1 MKYLPNSPQNLQ
13 NSAQTIGDYAYQAFA
28 KHFRKTLKYE
38 SDVLDDR
45 DPEALHQMRVGMRR
59 LRSAATG
66 FAAVVALPKAARE
79 DKIGQIAR
87 TLGELRD
94 FDVLLEALE
103 NRYLPKLPGKEQKV
117 LKSAIATLSKQRQR
131 TLKHVRQALEGKQ
144 YHKFTES
151 LESWLKEPQ
160 YRGNAQFPAR
170 EVLPDL
176 LFPVVSGF
184 FLHPGWW
191 VGSSLSPLAIAPDT
205 IRDLLSRE
213 GESLHSLRKQ
223 AKRVRYQFEL
233 FGDFYGAAFEGYL
246 QDIKD
251 MQEIL
256 GQIQDGSVLQEVL
269 TGVLDAAV
277 ADQLPTLEEQL
288 TRAAVEA
295 WQSWYLLRQRYN
307 NVQTRQALYSTL
319 LQPEAPDSQNGGQT
333 KPDQN
338 WVSSSLTNG
347 TQSSKD

>member
-117 LKSAIATLSKQRQR
+117 LKSAIATL
-131 TLKHVRQALEGKQ
+131 
-144 YHKFTES
+144 
-151 LESWLKEPQ
+151 
-160 YRGNAQFPAR
+160 
-170 EVLPDL
+170 
-176 LFPVVSGF
+176 
-184 FLHPGWW
+184 
-191 VGSSLSPLAIAPDT
+191 
-205 IRDLLSRE
+205 
-213 GESLHSLRKQ
+213 
-223 AKRVRYQFEL
+223 
-233 FGDFYGAAFEGYL
+233 FY
-246 QDIKD
+246 
-251 MQEIL
+251 
-256 GQIQDGSVLQEVL
+256 
-269 TGVLDAAV
+269 
-277 ADQLPTLEEQL
+277 
-288 TRAAVEA
+288 
-295 WQSWYLLRQRYN
+295 
-307 NVQTRQALYSTL
+307 
-319 LQPEAPDSQNGGQT
+319 
-333 KPDQN
+333 
-338 WVSSSLTNG
+338 
-347 TQSSKD
+347 